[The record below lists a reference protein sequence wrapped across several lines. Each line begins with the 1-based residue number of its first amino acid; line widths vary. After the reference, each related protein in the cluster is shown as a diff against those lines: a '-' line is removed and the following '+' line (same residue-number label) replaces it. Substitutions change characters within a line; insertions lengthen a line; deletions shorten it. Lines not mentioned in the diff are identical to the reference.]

1 MAINFDFLNVWKSLT
16 EDEKK
21 KLRDQAQ
28 GSLLDVG
35 AEQAPVQE
43 PKPALLDVSEPAP
56 AAEPA
61 KEKRGL
67 FGFDPL
73 GGILP
78 EDPQKRE
85 DVLMAMMQGFGG
97 MMAAG
102 GPSREP
108 TNFLQVAGM
117 GLGTGMKG
125 YADARKESREGA
137 SLRATSAANQAKAE
151 IEAKANDLI
160 AQWQQKWAG
169 KSNPDGSMPIAAIQE
184 LAQVYMSIGERDKA
198 VSLLQEA
205 NTYQKKLNSDGMLIG
220 QDGEVSVDDSVLE
233 STTDLSRAKDAGQ
246 LTSDQKNY
254 QTYVEQE
261 TAAGR
266 EPLTM
271 TEWDRANKAS
281 GATKVINNN
290 GSNNSKF
297 VEESD
302 KAAAKR
308 FDDIVLAGQSA
319 PQMISDM
326 QTLQELG
333 KNLETGKLAEFKAAI
348 GPYAEMVGINVEGL
362 SDAQAFDAIISRVA
376 PQMRPVG
383 SGATSDF
390 DAKQYLRSLPSLGN
404 TPEGNDIIAYTNKA
418 VAENKIAAAEI
429 ARRAQRG
436 DITWQDADAEIA
448 ALPNPFSGFREFMK
462 ANDPSKPKLLDISE
476 DGQKKP
482 ESVPTVNTVEDYHA
496 LPSGAKYLDPRTG
509 KVKTKK

>member
-35 AEQAPVQE
+35 AEQASVQD
-43 PKPALLDVSEPAP
+43 PQPALLDVSEPTP
-56 AAEPA
+56 AAEST

-73 GGILP
+73 GRILP

-160 AQWQQKWAG
+160 AQWQAKWAG
-169 KSNPDGSMPIAAIQE
+169 KTNPDGSMPIAAIQE

-220 QDGEVSVDDSVLE
+220 PDGEVSVDDSVLE
-233 STTDLSRAKDAGQ
+233 STTDLSRAKDAGEY
-246 LTSDQKNY
+246 TPERKNY
-254 QTYVEQE
+254 EFAQENKDYQDAKTAEDEKKVKADNFKNEQDLRKEYTSSPVYKRYDDVRASYDRIQTGAERDSGAGDMGVIFGYMKMLDPGSVVREGEFATAENSAGIPDYV
-261 TAAGR
+261 R
-266 EPLTM
+266 NLY
-271 TEWDRANKAS
+271 NKAVS
-281 GATKVINNN
+281 GERLTPEQRQE
-290 GSNNSKF
+290 F
-297 VEESD
+297 VGASHSLY
-302 KAAAKR
+302 AK
-308 FDDIVLAGQSA
+308 
-319 PQMISDM
+319 
-326 QTLQELG
+326 
-333 KNLETGKLAEFKAAI
+333 ETGK
-348 GPYAEMVGINVEGL
+348 VEELNQRYTDIATTHGFEP
-362 SDAQAFDAIISRVA
+362 SRIIVT
-376 PQMRPVG
+376 PKIYEG
-383 SGATSDF
+383 SGE
-390 DAKQYLRSLPSLGN
+390 KGK
-404 TPEGNDIIAYTNKA
+404 G
-418 VAENKIAAAEI
+418 
-429 ARRAQRG
+429 
-436 DITWQDADAEIA
+436 
-448 ALPNPFSGFREFMK
+448 
-462 ANDPSKPKLLDISE
+462 PKLLDIGE
-476 DGQKKP
+476 DNQKKS